1 MASGGNNDLEIAVL
15 NSISKTVV
23 HERNIPVLLKTV
35 LDILHREMGLL
46 RGTFTLMHGDTL
58 LIEAS
63 NGLTEEE
70 MKRGTYKVGEGVTGK
85 VASTGLP
92 RVIPDISRDR
102 EFLGR
107 TKARKNT
114 KNVAF
119 ICVPV
124 IHKEKVIGTLS
135 IDHEMKPG
143 VNLDRDL
150 KLLET
155 VANITAE
162 AVAACLLEHEER
174 ERLTAENVRLREELG
189 SDMRPVNLIGS
200 CSAMRAVYAQIAQV
214 APSNAAVLI
223 RGASGTGKELVARAI
238 QRESRRSDKPFV
250 CVNCAA
256 IPDNLIESE
265 LFGHERGAFTGA
277 ISSKSGRA
285 EAANGGTLFLDEIGG
300 LSQGVQLK
308 LLRFIQ
314 ERSFSRV
321 GSNEEIKADIR
332 LITATSRNLEQLM
345 EEGKFREDLYYRLSV
360 FPIHLPA
367 LCNRRSDIML
377 LAEHFLEKFV
387 RIHNRKIVRIST
399 PAINMLMAY
408 HWPGNVRELENCM
421 ERAVLLSTD
430 NVIHGYNLPPSLQTG
445 ESSGTSI
452 NPGMSADFTTL
463 VESFERELIVE
474 ALKATNGNVAASARK
489 LGISQRIIH
498 YKIKKIGI
506 TPEWYKQENGS
517 KPGPGQRF

>member
-1 MASGGNNDLEIAVL
+1 MAGSGKNDLEIAVL

-23 HERNIPVLLKTV
+23 HERNIPTLLKTV

-58 LIEAS
+58 FIEAS

-70 MKRGTYKVGEGVTGK
+70 MQRGTYKVGEGVTGK

-92 RVIPDISRDR
+92 RVIPDISKDH
-102 EFLGR
+102 EFLGK

-124 IHKEKVIGTLS
+124 IHMEKVIGTLS
-135 IDHEMKPG
+135 IDHEVRPG
-143 VNLDRDL
+143 VDLDRDL
-150 KLLET
+150 KILET

-162 AVAACLLEHEER
+162 AVAACLQEHEER
-174 ERLTAENVRLREELG
+174 EKLKAENVRLREQLG
-189 SDMRPVNLIGS
+189 TNMRPVSIIGS

-214 APSNAAVLI
+214 APSNATVLI

-238 QRESRRSDKPFV
+238 QQESKRKDKPFI

-256 IPDNLIESE
+256 LPDNLIESE
-265 LFGHERGAFTGA
+265 LFGHEKGAFTGA
-277 ISSKSGRA
+277 ISTRCGRA
-285 EAANGGTLFLDEIGG
+285 EAANGGTLFLDEIGD
-300 LSQGVQLK
+300 LSLPVQVK

-314 ERSFSRV
+314 ERTFSRV
-321 GSNEEIKADIR
+321 GSNEEIKVDVR

-345 EEGKFREDLYYRLSV
+345 EEGKFREDLYYRLNV
-360 FPIHLPA
+360 FPIHLPS
-367 LCNRRSDIML
+367 LHNRRSDIML
-377 LAEHFLEKFV
+377 LAEHFLEKYKK
-387 RIHNRKIVRIST
+387 IHGKEIVRIST
-399 PAINMLMAY
+399 PAINMLMSY
-408 HWPGNVRELENCM
+408 HWPGNVRELENCI

-445 ESSGTSI
+445 ESSGTAI
-452 NPGMSADFTTL
+452 NPEMKADFNTM

-474 ALKATNGNVAASARK
+474 ALKATNGNVAAAARK

-498 YKIKKIGI
+498 YKINKIGI
-506 TPEWYKQENGS
+506 TPEWYKQDS
-517 KPGPGQRF
+517 QK